1 MSATTRMPA
10 SKPTHHSQKRP
21 RLTFARLFLRAA
33 RRWQRNRAFNA
44 LSQLSDRQLEDIGV
58 SRNDI
63 PRVVK
68 GMFVDEHEDTGPR
81 HEGLVQDVGEVDV
94 AGEPYSKAA

>member
-1 MSATTRMPA
+1 MSATISMSP
-10 SKPTHHSQKRP
+10 SKRAQYSQKRP
-21 RLTFARLFLRAA
+21 RLTVAQLFLRAA

-63 PRVVK
+63 PRVVE
-68 GMFVDEHEDTGPR
+68 GMFVNEDKDPAPVN
-81 HEGLVQDVGEVDV
+81 EELVQDVRQVDV
-94 AGEPYSKAA
+94 IDRSYSKAA